1 MPLALPLLQA
11 IPVERAVHLAIGDAL
26 DLARLRGG
34 RLVRVVLSG
43 DSNAGGIAR
52 AFLDDLG
59 LADVEVAVDAS
70 GDPPR
75 LSFVELAPRA

>member
-1 MPLALPLLQA
+1 
-11 IPVERAVHLAIGDAL
+11 VERAVHLAIGDAL

-43 DSNAGGIAR
+43 HADVGGGAR

-59 LADVEVAVDAS
+59 LADVEVTVDGA

-75 LSFVELAPRA
+75 LSFVELAPRP